1 MKIGKDLKEII
12 QQFFSLF
19 YILKKK
25 ICPVYISKEG
35 CSKITIYITQSHD
48 GASYRFYYLPSFRT
62 ENLSVAWQSL

>member
-1 MKIGKDLKEII
+1 M
-12 QQFFSLF
+12 SS
-19 YILKKK
+19 K

-62 ENLSVAWQSL
+62 ENLSVA